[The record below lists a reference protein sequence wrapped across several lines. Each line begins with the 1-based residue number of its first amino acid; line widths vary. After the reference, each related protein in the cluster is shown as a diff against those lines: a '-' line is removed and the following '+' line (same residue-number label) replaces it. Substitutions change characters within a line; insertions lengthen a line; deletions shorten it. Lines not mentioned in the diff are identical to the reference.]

1 MSTSNRL
8 NLDFNIETAADR
20 TTFVQD
26 YLSQLAFTPTEEELE
41 TIANYILYGKDPDG
55 KNLVQKKQ
63 IEITPKHKTWQSKP
77 DIDSL
82 EELRESPLFDEST
95 ITTPSTITMAIKKT
109 TTPPFSRSEALK
121 KAPSFLKEDYRSLFT
136 SIDELELTCAYYD
149 LEHGRRK
156 EPPRE
161 ILLTR
166 LGPSRS
172 ADCAA
177 MATSLPQ
184 WRYLKLRHLLVELRK
199 QQYTLSDSYQNRILP
214 HITRGDYTG
223 RYHSGLGTDVE
234 VYPLPLNE
242 TTYTTY
248 LSEQELTTKKWS
260 EDDLD
265 KITHLCWREPPTDRF
280 YIDFRELEHVYNLF
294 MFLFELEYA
303 PETEHLDNI
312 IKDLLRT
319 LDFYIDFAQLS
330 PIHQEILKMKCA
342 KQKNQ
347 TIATYI
353 NQKYNKSYTAN
364 YISTIF
370 RQKIIKQINDAATY
384 HLEILRNLPFEENF
398 CVCNKCGRTLLL
410 SSRNFVKKT
419 RSSTGFSRR
428 CKKCDKIE
436 RRTKNNA

>member
-1 MSTSNRL
+1 MSNRL
-8 NLDFNIETAADR
+8 NLDFNIETTTDR
-20 TTFVQD
+20 TTFVQK
-26 YLSQLAFTPTEEELE
+26 YLNGINFIPTEEELE
-41 TIANYILYGKDPDG
+41 TIANYVLYGKDPDG

-63 IEITPKHKTWQSKP
+63 IEITPKHKTWSTQ
-77 DIDSL
+77 DQVDSL
-82 EELRESPLFDEST
+82 DQLRESPLFDEST

-109 TTPPFSRSEALK
+109 TTPPFSRSEALE
-121 KAPSFLKEDYRSLFT
+121 KAPAFLKEDYKSLFT

-149 LEHGRRK
+149 LAHGRRK

-161 ILLTR
+161 ILMTR
-166 LGPSRS
+166 LGEQ
-172 ADCAA
+172 AAQECATTA
-177 MATSLPQ
+177 AHLPQ

-199 QQYTLSDSYQNRILP
+199 QQYTLSDSYQTRILP
-214 HITRGDYTG
+214 HITRGDYMG
-223 RYHSGLGTDVE
+223 RCHSGLGTDVE

-242 TTYTTY
+242 ITYTTY
-248 LSEQELTTKKWS
+248 LSEQELATRKWT
-260 EDDLD
+260 ENELNEIA
-265 KITHLCWREPPTDRF
+265 KICWRAPTANHF
-280 YIDFRELEHVYNLF
+280 YFDFRELEHVYQL
-294 MFLFELEYA
+294 LTYLAELRYA
-303 PETEHLDNI
+303 PETEHLDNA

-319 LDFYIDFAQLS
+319 LDFYIDFARLS

-370 RQKIIKQINDAATY
+370 RQKIIKQINDAAAY

-398 CVCNKCGRTLLL
+398 DVCSKCGRTLLL

-419 RSSTGFSRR
+419 RSRTGFSRR
-428 CKKCDKIE
+428 CKECDKIE
-436 RRTKNNA
+436 RRTKNA